1 MIDLHVHILPGLDD
15 GAKNVEEALAM
26 AQRAC
31 DDGISAVVA
40 TPHVITGLYSNTREV
55 ILSAVEH
62 LRGLLQD
69 NEIPLKIF
77 PGAEYHLE
85 PELPERLA
93 RGELLTINDT
103 GRYLLVELPA
113 ALIPGHTGRVIY
125 ELLLQGVVPVI
136 VHPERN
142 AGFVRE
148 PSLLYDLISKG
159 ALAQVTADSLTGRFG
174 SKAAVTARVLV
185 EHGCAH
191 FIASDAHSPRSRAPA
206 LRAAVQEASRL
217 IGENNAQE
225 LVIKNPQHTLKGESI
240 PTISLKEIHPSKT
253 GFLKRLFS

>member
-15 GAKNVEEALAM
+15 GAKSIEEALAM
-26 AQRAC
+26 AQGAC

-40 TPHVITGLYSNTREV
+40 TPHMITGLYPNTREM

-77 PGAEYHLE
+77 PGAEYRLE

-93 RGELLTINDT
+93 GGELLTLNDT
-103 GRYLLVELPA
+103 GRYLLIELPA
-113 ALIPGHTGRVIY
+113 DLIPSCTGRVIY
-125 ELLLQGVVPVI
+125 ELLLQGAVPII

-142 AGFVRE
+142 AGFVKE
-148 PSLLYDLISKG
+148 PFLLGDLISRG

-174 SKAAVTARVLV
+174 SRAAATARVLL

-206 LRAAVQEASRL
+206 LRAAVREASRL
-217 IGENNAQE
+217 IGENKAQE
-225 LVIKNPQHTLKGESI
+225 LVIKNPHHTLKGESI
-240 PTISLKEIHPSKT
+240 PTTSLKEIPPPKK
-253 GFLKRLFS
+253 GFPKILFS